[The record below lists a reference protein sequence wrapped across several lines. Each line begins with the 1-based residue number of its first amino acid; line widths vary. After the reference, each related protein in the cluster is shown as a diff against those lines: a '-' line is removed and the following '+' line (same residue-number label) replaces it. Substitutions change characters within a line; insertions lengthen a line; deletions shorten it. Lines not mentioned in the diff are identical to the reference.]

1 MLVWAADFELHLPSV
16 RTIKERRQIL
26 NRIKDKLKGS
36 NISVV
41 DLSQDSEIDRARI
54 GVACVLKNYSVSVR
68 ITDEVEKVFYDA
80 GSVVLNF
87 SSNVFELEG

>member
-16 RTIKERRQIL
+16 QTIKERRQIL

-36 NISVV
+36 NMSVV
-41 DLSQDSEIDRARI
+41 DLSQDCEINRARI
-54 GVACVLKNYSVSVR
+54 GVAYVLKNYSASKRVS
-68 ITDEVEKVFYDA
+68 DELEKVLYDSGA
-80 GSVVLNF
+80 IVITF